1 MKLDAFLERIYE
13 KNYKKLMLVSFG
25 ILVLSIAVLAFNY
38 LSTGS
43 IIERDISLK
52 GGISITIEEL
62 GLDESEISSYLDAK
76 FENVNVRTLTDLSTR
91 ENIGLIIES
100 SSLNEDEIKSALKEK
115 IDFTEKQYSSESY
128 SSSFSE
134 SFFRQL
140 LLVLLF
146 AFVLMAIVVFLTFR
160 TFIPSIAVILAALT
174 DIIGTVAVISLFNM
188 QMSASGITALLL
200 VIGYSIDT
208 DVLLTTKLI
217 KRTMGTMYE
226 RFAQALKTGLTMT
239 LTSMIAVLVGFLF
252 SAASVLKDIFIIIFI
267 ALIFDI
273 ISTYLGNASML
284 IWHIKSK
291 KS

>member
-100 SSLNEDEIKSALKEK
+100 SSLNEDEIKSALKER

-200 VIGYSIDT
+200 VIGYPIDT

>member
-1 MKLDAFLERIYE
+1 
-13 KNYKKLMLVSFG
+13 
-25 ILVLSIAVLAFNY
+25 
-38 LSTGS
+38 
-43 IIERDISLK
+43 
-52 GGISITIEEL
+52 
-62 GLDESEISSYLDAK
+62 
-76 FENVNVRTLTDLSTR
+76 
-91 ENIGLIIES
+91 
-100 SSLNEDEIKSALKEK
+100 
-115 IDFTEKQYSSESY
+115 
-128 SSSFSE
+128 
-134 SFFRQL
+134 

>member
-115 IDFTEKQYSSESY
+115 IDF
-128 SSSFSE
+128 
-134 SFFRQL
+134 
-140 LLVLLF
+140 
-146 AFVLMAIVVFLTFR
+146 
-160 TFIPSIAVILAALT
+160 
-174 DIIGTVAVISLFNM
+174 
-188 QMSASGITALLL
+188 
-200 VIGYSIDT
+200 
-208 DVLLTTKLI
+208 
-217 KRTMGTMYE
+217 
-226 RFAQALKTGLTMT
+226 
-239 LTSMIAVLVGFLF
+239 
-252 SAASVLKDIFIIIFI
+252 
-267 ALIFDI
+267 
-273 ISTYLGNASML
+273 
-284 IWHIKSK
+284 
-291 KS
+291 

>member
-100 SSLNEDEIKSALKEK
+100 SSLNEDEIKSALKER